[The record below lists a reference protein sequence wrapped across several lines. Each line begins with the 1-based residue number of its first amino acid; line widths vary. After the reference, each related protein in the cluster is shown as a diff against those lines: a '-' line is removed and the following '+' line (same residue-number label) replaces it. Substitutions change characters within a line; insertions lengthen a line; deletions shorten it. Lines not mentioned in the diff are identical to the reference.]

1 MRHMKGLI
9 ETLRTRGLIEAE
21 TNDEI
26 QFIVEKE
33 KPIRVYCGVDP
44 TADSLHLGHL
54 VAFVGLGWFRKYGHA
69 PVVLVGGATGLI
81 GDPSGK
87 SVERVLLTED
97 VLSKNVKA
105 LTASLKTIFSRIPGS
120 EDVQFVNN
128 RDWFERMGCIE
139 FLRDIGRYFRVGTM
153 ISRESVRARLSSEEG
168 LSYTEFSYQLLQGYD
183 FYHLNQHLG
192 VTMQLGGSDQWG
204 NITAGIDYV
213 RRLTGKEVYGLTFPL
228 LVKSDG
234 KKFGKSESGAVWLSE
249 EKLSPYDFYQYL
261 FRTADADVIRLL
273 KALTFLDLEEI
284 HELERSM
291 ALPSY
296 IPNTAQKL
304 LADEVTCLV
313 HGEEGLARAL
323 KVTEHALPGREGG
336 VLSVEALME
345 MKGHV
350 PTAALP
356 VSAIVGVR
364 VCDVLATANFCPSR
378 AEARRLIANGGVR
391 VGERKIEDELDVIV
405 TNDLIE
411 ERFLLFALGK
421 KKRAIIEI
429 QQE

>member
-1 MRHMKGLI
+1 MKGLI
-9 ETLRTRGLIEAE
+9 ETLRARGLIEAV

-33 KPIRVYCGVDP
+33 KPIGVYCGVDP

-54 VAFVGLGWFRKYGHA
+54 MAFVALAWFRRYGHA

-87 SVERVLLTED
+87 SVERVLLSDD
-97 VLSKNVKA
+97 VLASNVA
-105 LTASLKTIFSRIPGS
+105 CLTKSLKTIFSRVPGS
-120 EDVQFVNN
+120 EEVRFVNN

-139 FLRDIGRYFRVGTM
+139 LLRDIGRYFRVGTM
-153 ISRESVRARLSSEEG
+153 ISRESVKLRLASEEG

-183 FYHLNQHLG
+183 FYHLNKNFG
-192 VTMQLGGSDQWG
+192 VTLQIGGSDQWG
-204 NITAGIDYV
+204 NITAGIDFI
-213 RRLTGKEVYGLTFPL
+213 RRMTGKEVYGLTFPL

-261 FRTADADVIRLL
+261 FRTTDADVIRLL

-284 HELERSM
+284 NELERSM

-296 IPNTAQKL
+296 IPNTAQRL
-304 LADEVTCLV
+304 LADEVTRLV
-313 HGEEGLARAL
+313 HGEEGLASAL
-323 KVTEHALPGREGG
+323 RVTEHALPGKEKGS
-336 VLSVEALME
+336 LSVEALLE

-350 PTAALP
+350 PTASLSRTA
-356 VSAIVGVR
+356 VVGAR
-364 VCDVLATANFCPSR
+364 VCDVLAAGAFCSSR
-378 AEARRLIANGGVR
+378 TEARKLIANGGVR
-391 VGERKIEDELDVIV
+391 VGERKIEDELDVIIGD
-405 TNDLIE
+405 DLIDG
-411 ERFLLFALGK
+411 RFLLFALGK
-421 KKRAIIEI
+421 KKRAIVEI
-429 QQE
+429 HQE